1 VNDEKKRYCTDCRWL
16 EKVPNLLFEAVKPL
30 TLRRC
35 TAPDARTLVGAYPYA
50 DEARATL
57 GVCGYEGKLYA
68 GLD

>member
-16 EKVPNLLFEAVKPL
+16 EKVPHSKPL